1 MNSQPVRSEAGRR
14 RAEGQFKKK
23 KKADAQTPRPDDA
36 WRQTEADKIARLR
49 ALRLAKEAADKDT
62 ASRDAAAAAARKA
75 EPRRRVSRPPV
86 SDTSEPLVEG
96 STLHREP

>member
-23 KKADAQTPRPDDA
+23 KKADAQTLRPDDA

-49 ALRLAKEAADKDT
+49 ALRLAKEEADRDT

-75 EPRRRVSRPPV
+75 EPRRRASRPPV
-86 SDTSEPLVEG
+86 ADASEP
-96 STLHREP
+96 S